1 MLFRILKNKVS
12 RTETRLLRVETPQ
25 AAKIVIQA
33 ATVMAAQKPL

>member
-12 RTETRLLRVETPQ
+12 RTETRLLRVETPRT
-25 AAKIVIQA
+25 AKIVIQA